1 MDFPHSVPNVALL
14 DGRFTDGNP
23 LVGIPASRDPAAWAN
38 AVTDEILNVIRAAE
52 LEPEEGRVDQLS
64 EAVARIVANAAT
76 EATQEQ
82 AEAGEDGTRKMT
94 PRRVFQALRS
104 VLANATEVLRGTLRI
119 GTQDEVDAGELDSV
133 AVTPKKLRWGFS
145 ISLASNGYIVFPT
158 WLGGLIIQWVVHPGR
173 SGINSVPL
181 PIAFVSTVF
190 VVAPFDVLSTYDAGS
205 VVTHAWVRDGS
216 DQRAAVLVASASS
229 SSTGDYLGLIA
240 IGK

>member
-94 PRRVFQALRS
+94 PRRVFQALRAA
-104 VLANATEVLRGTLRI
+104 LANATEALRGTLRI
-119 GTQDEVDAGELDSV
+119 GTQAEVDAGASDSV

-145 ISLASNGYIVFPT
+145 ISLGVNSSIFFPT
-158 WLGGLIIQWVVHPGR
+158 WLGGLVLMWGEATANTGNGRVVTFPVAFPNACKFATPGR
-173 SGINSVPL
+173 I
-181 PIAFVSTVF
+181 
-190 VVAPFDVLSTYDAGS
+190 
-205 VVTHAWVRDGS
+205 
-216 DQRAAVLVASASS
+216 S
-229 SSTGDYLGLIA
+229 SSTSAVEYVQFTSISTTGIDGVTYPNITSTNHGQLTFDYFALGY
-240 IGK
+240 